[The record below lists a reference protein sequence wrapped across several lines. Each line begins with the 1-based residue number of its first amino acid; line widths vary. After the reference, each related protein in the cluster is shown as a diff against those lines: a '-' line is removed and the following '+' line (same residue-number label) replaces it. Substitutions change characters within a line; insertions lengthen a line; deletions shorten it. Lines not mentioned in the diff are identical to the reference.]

1 MTTTVIT
8 MVMVNRMQ
16 ARAELY
22 LRRTVPLWH
31 QRKRL
36 FSQRSLFH
44 FQNVQL
50 LLLSCRC

>member
-1 MTTTVIT
+1 MTTAVIT
-8 MVMVNRMQ
+8 TVMVNCMQ
-16 ARAELY
+16 ARAEPY
-22 LRRTVPLWH
+22 LRRTVPLWR

-44 FQNVQL
+44 FQNAQL